1 MGLKETE
8 AFVLRSY
15 KLAEADKIVVLLTL
29 EAGLLR
35 GVARG
40 ARRLKSRFGASLE
53 PFTHISL
60 TYHEREGRELVSISQ
75 TDILRSHF
83 HLAAQAEV
91 VHALDY
97 FSQMLCEFAPPAAPD
112 ERLFRLVKGVLG
124 ALADAPGEVPAF
136 TRYFDVWLLKLSGFL
151 PEVRRCAVCQ
161 TPLDGGAV
169 LNANSSLQC
178 RACAQTGGLPLSQG
192 AQKLLRAALRTA
204 PGAWAQAYRA
214 AGAEEHEQL
223 ARLTQL
229 LLARALERLPRAPH
243 APN

>member
-53 PFTHISL
+53 PFTHINL
-60 TYHEREGRELVSISQ
+60 TYHEKEGRELVSISQ

-83 HLAAQAEV
+83 HLAGRAEMV
-91 VHALDY
+91 PALDY
-97 FSQMLCEFAPPAAPD
+97 FSELLCEFAPPHAPD
-112 ERLFRLVKGVLG
+112 ERLFRMVKATLA
-124 ALADAPGEVPAF
+124 ALADTPETLPAI
-136 TRYFDVWLLKLSGFL
+136 TRYFDIWLLKLAGFL

-161 TPLDGGAV
+161 NPFQGGAL

-178 RACAQTGGLPLSQG
+178 QNCAQGGGLPVTQG
-192 AQKLLRAALRTA
+192 ALNLLKATLHMPPA
-204 PGAWAQAYRA
+204 AWAEGYTETGSDAH
-214 AGAEEHEQL
+214 EHL
-223 ARLTQL
+223 ARLTQI
-229 LLARALERLPRAPH
+229 LLARALERMPRGPQATR
-243 APN
+243 